1 MADMYMCLND
11 KCPEGS
17 SCADRKP
24 HLKGSYCDKPGH
36 YATNPNIYCPAC
48 TNITCKTCDGKGY
61 CIPWKHTVKIAI
73 DHTKVVGMDESCIP
87 VPSPSEPT
95 CPNCK
100 AMKEAL
106 TEARTEI
113 AYWIDREGWSESSH
127 NVIAK
132 IDTVL
137 KGGK

>member
-100 AMKEAL
+100 AMREAL
-106 TEARTEI
+106 YSAQNLLDSHGYNKKNSKVMREI
-113 AYWIDREGWSESSH
+113 DQALR
-127 NVIAK
+127 
-132 IDTVL
+132 
-137 KGGK
+137 GGTR